1 MKKIIIPFMLA
12 FTSSMANAE
21 YLIKI
26 PLELDLRGH
35 LPNNSIVFVGSTEV
49 APETP
54 VEETPVEETPAKHEP
69 VDCITKPTDNPQLCE
84 ESLTGWVQFADAQ
97 NPRLP
102 KDWNKLEWG
111 WGTNGLNYRLK
122 YIPTEPYPTT
132 TGEFISFTGNQLK
145 NVDGLINLTNV
156 NHLSLNH
163 NELTNVNGL
172 SNLTH
177 SGLGLALQH
186 NKLKNVD
193 GLRNLTSASQLNLEY
208 NELTNVNGLSN
219 LKSVSRLYLH
229 ENPLTNVDGL
239 ANLEVKHL
247 VAVDIRYSGKKLP
260 ANSIFCTK
268 NPSARFY
275 SPTYTY
281 AQKSQVCES
290 Q

>member
-1 MKKIIIPFMLA
+1 MLA

-84 ESLTGWVQFADAQ
+84 ESLTGWVKFATDRGLRQ
-97 NPRLP
+97 T
-102 KDWNKLEWG
+102 WNKLEWG
-111 WGTNGLNYRLK
+111 HNQHKTQLE
-122 YIPTEPYPTT
+122 YIPTEPYPIT
-132 TGEFISFTGNQLK
+132 TGESISFSGNLLK

-163 NELTNVNGL
+163 NKLENVEGL

-177 SGLGLALQH
+177 SGLVIGLQQ
-186 NKLKNVD
+186 NKLTNVE
-193 GLRNLTSASQLNLEY
+193 GLRKLTSASQLNLE
-208 NELTNVNGLSN
+208 NNLLTNVNGLRN
-219 LKSVSRLYLH
+219 LKSVKLLYLH
-229 ENPLTNVDGL
+229 GNPLTNVDGL
-239 ANLEVKHL
+239 ANLEVKDL
-247 VAVDIRYSGKKLP
+247 VAVDEKYSGKKLP